1 MKRRDELQGMENQ
14 NHQLEGR
21 KTRLLY
27 IGRGL
32 GKEVG
37 MAIYLVPKIRMRK
50 GRSLDHLVL
59 LLQELAFVFHQ
70 KDLSRYLDLYFV
82 VDYHLCIVF
91 AFKAITCMDK
101 MNKLNMMTSKVL
113 LYEPL

>member
-1 MKRRDELQGMENQ
+1 MLIKAFSF
-14 NHQLEGR
+14 
-21 KTRLLY
+21 Y

-37 MAIYLVPKIRMRK
+37 MAIFLVPKIRMRK

-59 LLQELAFVFHQ
+59 LLQELAFLFRQ
-70 KDLSRYLDLYFV
+70 KDLSRYLDMYFV
-82 VDYHLCIVF
+82 VDYHLCTVF

-101 MNKLNMMTSKVL
+101 MDKLIMMTSKVL
-113 LYEPL
+113 LYEPS

>member
-1 MKRRDELQGMENQ
+1 MKRRDGLQGMENQ

-21 KTRLLY
+21 KTRLLC

-37 MAIYLVPKIRMRK
+37 MAIFLVLKILMRK

-59 LLQELAFVFHQ
+59 LLQELAFLFHQ

-82 VDYHLCIVF
+82 VDYHLRMVF
-91 AFKAITCMDK
+91 AFKAITSMDK
-101 MNKLNMMTSKVL
+101 MNRLNMMTSKVL
-113 LYEPL
+113 LYEPS

>member
-1 MKRRDELQGMENQ
+1 MSTSQTDKIG
-14 NHQLEGR
+14 G
-21 KTRLLY
+21 KTRLMY

-37 MAIYLVPKIRMRK
+37 MAIFLVPKICMRK

-59 LLQELAFVFHQ
+59 LLQELTFLFHQ

-82 VDYHLCIVF
+82 VDYHLRIVF

-113 LYEPL
+113 LYEPS

>member
-1 MKRRDELQGMENQ
+1 MKRRDGLQGMENQ
-14 NHQLEGR
+14 NHQQEGR
-21 KTRLLY
+21 KTRLLC

-37 MAIYLVPKIRMRK
+37 MAIFLVLKILMRK

-59 LLQELAFVFHQ
+59 LLQELAFLFHQ

-82 VDYHLCIVF
+82 VDYHLHMVF
-91 AFKAITCMDK
+91 AFKAITSMDK

-113 LYEPL
+113 LYEPS

>member
-1 MKRRDELQGMENQ
+1 MLIKAFSF
-14 NHQLEGR
+14 
-21 KTRLLY
+21 Y

-37 MAIYLVPKIRMRK
+37 MAIFLVPKIRMRK

-59 LLQELAFVFHQ
+59 LLQELAFLFRQ
-70 KDLSRYLDLYFV
+70 KDLSRYLDMYFV

-113 LYEPL
+113 LHEPS